1 MGDYAHIRGHVT
13 LKEELLTA
21 LAPRFTPNEDN
32 DFAPWESLDLPE
44 AITETEAFRFL
55 CLSSYGDWVPSAMS
69 SAIPGFRNS
78 PYGEED
84 EAAPRTV
91 LEGRGLDFYACF
103 KDINTQY
110 AFIALLPHIA
120 EDWHVELDW
129 HEFMMFARE
138 PRDGWTEWDSSKDR
152 SVADAEAKVRNAMPY
167 LNALTHI
174 LGEEERTARQA
185 NHPNVGTVGHI
196 DHGKARGMTP
206 YVIHVDSLS
215 FLPKMDDG
223 RVVVDTSNGWGYAG
237 HPPLKG
243 PSEKQRTKNK
253 AKRKQQAKSRKRNRK

>member
-1 MGDYAHIRGHVT
+1 MGDYAYIRGHVT
-13 LKEELLTA
+13 LKEELVEK
-21 LAPRFTPNEDN
+21 LAPRFTPNEDGN
-32 DFAPWESLDLPE
+32 FTEWENLDLPE
-44 AITETEAFRFL
+44 AVTETDAFRFL
-55 CLSSYGDWVPSAMS
+55 CLSSYGDWMPGAMS
-69 SAIPGFRNS
+69 SALVGFRNS

-84 EAAPRTV
+84 EAKARTV
-91 LEGRGLDFYACF
+91 LEGRGLDFYAAF

-152 SVADAEAKVRNAMPY
+152 SVAVAEAKVQNAIVH
-167 LNALTHI
+167 LLS
-174 LGEEERTARQA
+174 EEERYSRIPKTNDHTQ
-185 NHPNVGTVGHI
+185 HPNVGTVGHI
-196 DHGKARGMTP
+196 DVQRARGQTP
-206 YVIHVDSLS
+206 YVLHVDSLG

-223 RVVVDTSNGWGYAG
+223 RVVVDTTNGWGYAG

-243 PSEKQRTKNK
+243 PSEKQRSKNK